1 MTRAEEKEQRRLER
15 EAAEQAARKSAEN
28 RKRLGMVG
36 GAVLVAAI
44 IAVVVVLVTGG
55 GDDEGTASGGGE
67 SSASL
72 PAVQIENLA
81 EAARAAG
88 CTVREDEE
96 ESADHVTT
104 DVEYEQNPPESG
116 DHDPSPSREGIY
128 PPDGPPDLEQSVHAL
143 EHGRINIQY
152 KPGTPQ
158 LRIDQLEK
166 LFEEE
171 VQGIAGYKT
180 LVFQNQTNMEYAV
193 AATAWTRALTCPSW
207 NDKVFDAI
215 RAFRRDNVDKGP
227 EQIPS
232 EFE

>member
-1 MTRAEEKEQRRLER
+1 MTRAEEKEQRRRER

-36 GAVLVAAI
+36 GAALVVAI
-44 IAVVVVLVTGG
+44 IAVVVVLATG
-55 GDDEGTASGGGE
+55 GDDGDS
-67 SSASL
+67 SSASASSL
-72 PAVQIENLA
+72 PPVQITNLA

-96 ESADHVTT
+96 ESANHVTT

-116 DHDPSPSREGIY
+116 DHDPNPSREGIY
-128 PPDGPPDLEQSVHAL
+128 PPDGPPDIEQSVHAL

-152 KPGTPQ
+152 KPGTPKQ
-158 LRIDQLEK
+158 RIDQLAA
-166 LFEEE
+166 LFDEE
-171 VQGIAGYKT
+171 VQGISGYKT

-193 AATAWTRALTCPSW
+193 AATAWTRALTCPTF

-215 RAFRRDNVDKGP
+215 RAFRRDHVDKGP
-227 EQIPS
+227 EDIPS

>member
-1 MTRAEEKEQRRLER
+1 MTRAEEKEQRRRER

-36 GAVLVAAI
+36 GGVLLVAI
-44 IAVVVVLVTGG
+44 VAVVVLLVAGG
-55 GDDEGTASGGGE
+55 GDDGEGQASGA
-67 SSASL
+67 SNASL
-72 PAVQIENLA
+72 PAVQIENLS

-88 CTVREDEE
+88 CKVREDKE
-96 ESADHVTT
+96 ESSSHVQT
-104 DVEYEQNPPESG
+104 DVKYKQNPPESG
-116 DHDPSPSREGIY
+116 DHDPVPSREGVY
-128 PPDGPPDLEQSVHAL
+128 GADNPPDIEQSVHAL

-158 LRIDQLEK
+158 QRIDQLAK
-166 LFEEE
+166 LFEEK

-180 LVFQNQTNMEYAV
+180 LVFQNQTNMPYAV
-193 AATAWTRALTCPSW
+193 AATAWTKALTCPAW

-232 EFE
+232 DFE

>member
-1 MTRAEEKEQRRLER
+1 MTRAEEKEQRRRER
-15 EAAEQAARKSAEN
+15 EAAEQAARKSADN

-36 GAVLVAAI
+36 GGVLLVAI
-44 IAVVVVLVTGG
+44 IAVVVVLVAGG
-55 GDDEGTASGGGE
+55 GDDDGTVDGGG
-67 SSASL
+67 ATAAL
-72 PAVQIENLA
+72 PAVQIENLS

-88 CTVREDEE
+88 CQVREDEE
-96 ESADHVTT
+96 ESSNHVET
-104 DVEYEQNPPESG
+104 DVKYKQNPPESG
-116 DHDPSPSREGIY
+116 DHDPTPSREGIY
-128 PPDGPPDLEQSVHAL
+128 PADGPPDLEQSVHAL

-158 LRIDQLEK
+158 QRIDQLDA

-171 VQGIAGYKT
+171 VQGIPGYKT
-180 LVFQNQTNMEYAV
+180 LIFQNQTNMSYAV
-193 AATAWTRALTCPSW
+193 AATAWTKALTCPAW